1 MTPLVTIEE
10 ASEHLR
16 IDGTADDPWL
26 EVMIPAISAAVL
38 SWLKD
43 PLRAYETEEDSNGDV
58 VLVEDSNG
66 DNVPLGMAKA
76 ACLVELGMQYRFR
89 EGTGSLRTPDSW
101 GRGYVLGAGATSLLF
116 SLRKPTVA

>member
-10 ASEHLR
+10 ACEQLR

-26 EVMIPAISAAVL
+26 IVMIPAITAAVVG
-38 SWLKD
+38 WLKD
-43 PLRAYETEEDSNGDV
+43 PLRAYETEEDSNGDR

-66 DNVPLGMAKA
+66 DNIPLAQVKA
-76 ACLVELGMQYRFR
+76 ACLNELAERYQFR
-89 EGTGSLRTPDSW
+89 SGSGAAKHPESW
-101 GRGYVLGAGATSLLF
+101 GHGYVLGVGATSLLF